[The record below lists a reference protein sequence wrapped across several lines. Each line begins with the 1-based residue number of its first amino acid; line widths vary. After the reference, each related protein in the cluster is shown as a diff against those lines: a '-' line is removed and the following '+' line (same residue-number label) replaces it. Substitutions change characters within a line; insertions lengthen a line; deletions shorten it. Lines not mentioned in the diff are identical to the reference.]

1 MLKKGSQWQMLHEV
15 KPVVAH
21 VPELEVSEIYNQVK
35 DKVYE
40 ISHS

>member
-1 MLKKGSQWQMLHEV
+1 MEWES
-15 KPVVAH
+15 
-21 VPELEVSEIYNQVK
+21 VPELEVNEIYNQVK